1 MAKKRNKNTGVDAL
15 SNAVGGGEDEK
26 LKKAPSKKPSPVES
40 KVNRVIKKPKKK
52 KSGESPVSRAMKYLG
67 SDDFAKE
74 ARIYNTKLEAPSAPK
89 ESIIGEEPNSEQTRL
104 DLSSLSEQKNNT
116 SSESVAEDSRQDD
129 SEKKNVTEKGKTGQ
143 STSKTA
149 VSDNFGDPKMEFGD
163 MLDEQQTQP
172 TKSTYDRESEAAKK
186 VAERVGGMNL
196 TGVGQTPP
204 SKGLEEEAELKDS
217 DKKPSRFFKQE
228 QDKNAL
234 NLTENPN
241 EIKNKVVENIQNDP
255 TLTQEEKLEKIQDAQ
270 QIPLEIDKEI
280 KGNEALIEAIEG
292 DGDVKDDVDKN
303 LTTSDFTQSRDD
315 LMRAFQFEDPDFLK
329 KAQFY
334 KQLYDRNRGRNNAE
348 PAIEKLGLT
357 DYFPTMNQPIAV
369 GSYSRKTLGSGNIY
383 APAGFTMPMGI
394 LDARNRAIQAAAK
407 ANKKRT
413 DGLLKGMYVKSAPQ
427 FQAQI
432 DDMSYKAIEEYTKAV
447 GADLRVLTDPTNPL
461 TQQFYKDMR
470 DMQTFGQQ
478 TIDLN
483 TRVEELMK
491 KATGA
496 DGERLYIPDALR
508 DYIQKYYTGYEDA
521 ESMFRDKDW
530 FRKFSDYVKSY
541 DNLTHYAD
549 EWWAK
554 AGTERGFDKVYF
566 NPTKPPKNPE
576 DYQKQS
582 YQDDWAKIRSGNTD
596 LHMSAYKKFFNV
608 DKFRQAAKTLMA
620 NRYFSEEFT
629 EDDIT
634 KYLMTMAGTKQGY
647 DHINT
652 YTGRLTYK
660 AQGERLSKEYTTRA
674 TDLYN
679 AVQSSV
685 PTLDAAVADSWEGG
699 TAESRFASAITA
711 NQLNRPSYVV
721 RNINGKR
728 TKIPQ
733 WNLRGNN
740 KAITANETNS
750 EVFYNG
756 RYMPV
761 EEARKKA
768 YDKIK
773 KNKEIMD
780 EVGEGGEYDAATMG
794 RLQKVTDIEVAL
806 AYNVFSGGIQ
816 GKHTGTDI
824 RYVGENGLP
833 YGFDE
838 QTGAALVDKLE
849 TSTPIVE
856 NRISVNQEYQV
867 PSVDDFGVAIG
878 MVATPE
884 GYTISDGFIDAEGK
898 PVTGYEKRR
907 FAVEFK
913 TTANATQ
920 QSLDESDSYLTAPP
934 KMGVVGA
941 GMIGMEGTPPA
952 SSSGSTEETTIDVM

>member
-1 MAKKRNKNTGVDAL
+1 MARKKNKNTGVDAL
-15 SNAVGGGEDEK
+15 SNAVGGGEGLTRQDKKERRQAANEMKRQDRKKKIEAAKGKVEGVVDEVK
-26 LKKAPSKKPSPVES
+26 DKAVGVASKAKEKAEGVVDSAKE
-40 KVNRVIKKPKKK
+40 KVKDISANRIKKPKTSPTTE
-52 KSGESPVSRAMKYLG
+52 KSDV
-67 SDDFAKE
+67 
-74 ARIYNTKLEAPSAPK
+74 
-89 ESIIGEEPNSEQTRL
+89 L
-104 DLSSLSEQKNNT
+104 DLKY
-116 SSESVAEDSRQDD
+116 
-129 SEKKNVTEKGKTGQ
+129 
-143 STSKTA
+143 
-149 VSDNFGDPKMEFGD
+149 GDTKMDIGD
-163 MLDEQQTQP
+163 VFDQQQTQP

-204 SKGLEEEAELKDS
+204 SKGLEEEAGLKDS

-241 EIKNKVVENIQNDP
+241 EIKSKVVENIQNDP

-280 KGNEALIEAIEG
+280 KGNEALIRAVEG
-292 DGDVKDDVDKN
+292 DEDVKDDVDKN

-407 ANKKRT
+407 ANKKKT

-432 DDMSYKAIEEYTKAV
+432 DDMSYKAIQEYTKAA

-483 TRVEELMK
+483 TRLEDLMK

-508 DYIQKYYTGYEDA
+508 DYMQKYYTGYEDA

-652 YTGRLTYK
+652 YTGRLSYQ
-660 AQGERLSKEYTTRA
+660 AQANKLNLIKETRA
-674 TDLYN
+674 T
-679 AVQSSV
+679 
-685 PTLDAAVADSWEGG
+685 TLSQDANSTLQVGAAAVEDARFDGTNQQEAYMQALKNNNLPMPSMVITNNEVKMEGG
-699 TAESRFASAITA
+699 MRSPK
-711 NQLNRPSYVV
+711 QV
-721 RNINGKR
+721 
-728 TKIPQ
+728 IPVQ
-733 WNLRGNN
+733 KAVGNN
-740 KAITANETNS
+740 KQMGFSDNAKIRVTRMGVDTYVPVRDFVAESKKILAKNSEKITAGNIAGAVKMTPLQIAAANDELNYHMNSIPNNEVSIKFTNEDGTDWGFDFETGIATGDLNKAKETMTYS
-750 EVFYNG
+750 GGTKQSLSGYYNQYG
-756 RYMPV
+756 QRVTFVGV
-761 EEARKKA
+761 EE
-768 YDKIK
+768 
-773 KNKEIMD
+773 
-780 EVGEGGEYDAATMG
+780 GEDYGEEA
-794 RLQKVTDIEVAL
+794 K
-806 AYNVFSGGIQ
+806 
-816 GKHTGTDI
+816 
-824 RYVGENGLP
+824 
-833 YGFDE
+833 
-838 QTGAALVDKLE
+838 
-849 TSTPIVE
+849 
-856 NRISVNQEYQV
+856 
-867 PSVDDFGVAIG
+867 DF
-878 MVATPE
+878 
-884 GYTISDGFIDAEGK
+884 K
-898 PVTGYEKRR
+898 YEKRFEGETATKDMSYR
-907 FAVEFK
+907 IDVKEDQGMSQSAI
-913 TTANATQ
+913 ANANSVLDPERAKMITNYALSGSGGELN
-920 QSLDESDSYLTAPP
+920 QSFSAYST
-934 KMGVVGA
+934 
-941 GMIGMEGTPPA
+941 
-952 SSSGSTEETTIDVM
+952 SGSTEDKKIEVMDKTQEGN